1 MSLNLNTLLQD
12 AANVGTTIGTAE
24 AQKAL
29 GLSPPASSTPQEPA
43 TASAVSTPQIGVN
56 TATSSVTPKASFFS
70 SPENLMLI
78 GGGALLLIVVIAV
91 IAKKR

>member
-1 MSLNLNTLLQD
+1 MSLNLNTLLND
-12 AANVGTTIGTAE
+12 AANVATSVGTQE

-29 GLSPPASSTPQEPA
+29 GLQAPGSAQPQEPA

-56 TATSSVTPKASFFS
+56 TATAAVTPKASFFS

-91 IAKKR
+91 IAKRK